1 MLAAVVVVVF
11 SVSPSPVSSVPH
23 ISERPAA
30 EKAQPHSTGSARIC
44 DTANFR
50 VESHSLRCDAR
61 TVADRCESLRKH
73 LQLKWLGAES
83 SETWSARCIV
93 VVHARRETYQAAIGR
108 GGEQTFGSS
117 IVKFQGDRPSDRR
130 IDLLVDRAG
139 TLSALGHELT
149 HMVIADAFP
158 GSQPPAW
165 ANEGA
170 AVLADSVA
178 KQQLH
183 KRDLDQSF
191 RSRTF
196 FHCAELM
203 QMADY
208 PSADRVPAFYGQ
220 SASLASF
227 LVTIGGSEKFV
238 PFLKQASDHG
248 YDHALQES
256 YGIRGM
262 AELQHRWNGHHSAT
276 NAWPRLAAA
285 EPRF

>member
-11 SVSPSPVSSVPH
+11 AVSPSPEFSVPP

-30 EKAQPHSTGSARIC
+30 PKAQPQSTGSARIC

-50 VESHSLRCDAR
+50 VESHSSRCDAR
-61 TVADRCESLRKH
+61 TVADRCETWRKH

-83 SETWSARCIV
+83 SETWSARCVV
-93 VVHARRETYQAAIGR
+93 VVHARRATYQAAIGR

-117 IVKFQGDRPSDRR
+117 VVKFQGDRTSDRR
-130 IDLLVDRAG
+130 IDVLVDPAG

-149 HMVIADAFP
+149 HLVIADAFP
-158 GSQPPAW
+158 GGEPPAW

-170 AVLADSVA
+170 AVLADSVE

-191 RSRTF
+191 RRRTF

-203 QMADY
+203 QLAGY

-248 YDHALQES
+248 YDNALRES
-256 YGIRGM
+256 YGIQGL
-262 AELQHRWNGHHSAT
+262 AELQRRWNGHQSAT
-276 NAWPRLAAA
+276 NAWPKVATA
-285 EPRF
+285 EP